1 MESLRRD
8 GRVITFYSYKGGT
21 GRSMALANIAWI
33 LAAAGKRVLAIDWD
47 FEAPGLH
54 RYFKPF
60 LLDHELSSS
69 DGLIDLID
77 QFASAAISPPPDG
90 QELADDWWLP
100 LSDFS
105 DHVLAIDFPHFPA
118 GGKIDLLPAGRQ
130 SSTYAVKV
138 SAFNWQNFYDRL
150 GGGGFMDAVRRR
162 AKADYDYVLIDS
174 RTGVS
179 DTAGICTAQMPDTLV
194 VCFTYNNQSI
204 RGAAAVAA
212 SARLMQ
218 AELAA
223 DRQRREVQ
231 AFPSGSVP
239 DTPVPYRVFPVPM
252 RVDSGESDRLA
263 LRQNFARQV
272 FADLLAPAIVS
283 NPGPYWADVEVPHR
297 VFYAYE
303 EILAPFKDD
312 AYDPKTVLSAFV
324 RMARHLS
331 DGEVADYRLPLAP
344 EVRQSYLEA
353 FAETPQTSDAR
364 RAAVESR
371 RESDEEAMVRE
382 ADAALLS
389 LPEDERHLAWQAL
402 CRLVRVGREEEGGGV
417 YPIRVPIA
425 DFDEPQ
431 RGVVAN
437 LARLRLLGINTTE
450 RRPGPR
456 SVLPNSAGGRT
467 AMAEQT
473 VGFRDERLV
482 GRWPALQRLL
492 AEDRDFLFWRQ
503 QLRDYRAD
511 WLRTGEPSALLSG
524 SLLAEAK
531 LRSRQRPFD
540 LNLSEQGFIDAS
552 VAGADLASPPAAA
565 PVAAPPANPDAKPV
579 WPATKAALPHPV
591 FGDGAAPV
599 DDIFAE
605 PVPSPQ
611 AAAEVDFDPFSSA
624 PAAVRAAP
632 AGAAKSAEAASAR
645 APAGPAPYAAQAT
658 FNLLAQAD
666 PLVVNKSAALPPRL
680 GIVLGILAAGFL
692 ILVAGALIW
701 RPSAPNPAITS
712 APPPPASAATSA
724 ASWVAQGD
732 QLATAG
738 LLTEAAAAYQKAVD
752 ADPTQVD
759 LWLKLGRTLDQAG
772 DYAHSRPVYDR
783 AVQLAPQDARPLIER
798 AASLMSQ
805 NRFEDALTD
814 LGRAS
819 ALDDKSSTAHVNRG
833 AALENL
839 SRFDEAIT
847 EYSAALKL
855 QPTLASALLR
865 RASLLEK
872 TGKQAAAI
880 EDYQQIVALNND
892 PAAVLSAQARL
903 QALVQADRAASG
915 GTATRRVFVH
925 YSAPGDRSEADYLRR
940 ELKAGLG
947 DAELPP
953 AQEVNPVTAGVAR
966 YFFPGDRPLAEA
978 AQKQAAQ
985 ALAQHSLNIPLALQF
1000 VDAKRFPK
1008 ARPGTVEIW
1017 LPPLTV
1023 VAPTRSELPPNAQSG
1038 YATKK

>member
-1 MESLRRD
+1 MDIPRRD

-77 QFASAAISPPPDG
+77 QFASAAISPPPEG
-90 QELADDWWLP
+90 QTLADDWWLP

-130 SSTYAVKV
+130 SSTYAVRV

-162 AKADYDYVLIDS
+162 AQRDYDYVLIDS

-212 SARLMQ
+212 SARQMQ

-223 DRQRREVQ
+223 DRQRRESR
-231 AFPSGSVP
+231 ALPPGSVP
-239 DTPVPYRVFPVPM
+239 DTPLPYRVFPVPM

-272 FADLLAPAIVS
+272 FADLLAPAIVG

-312 AYDPKTVLSAFV
+312 AFDPKTVLSAFV

-344 EVRQSYLEA
+344 EVRQRYLEA
-353 FAETPQTSDAR
+353 FAETPQTPDAR

-389 LPEDERHLAWQAL
+389 LPEDERHLAWQSL
-402 CRLVRVGREEEGGGV
+402 CRLVRVGREEEGGGM
-417 YPIRVPIA
+417 YPIRVPLA

-431 RGVVAN
+431 RSVVAS
-437 LARLRLLGINTTE
+437 LARLRLLGISTTE
-450 RRPGPR
+450 RRPSSR
-456 SVLPNSAGGRT
+456 VLPSGAGARSGSP
-467 AMAEQT
+467 EQT
-473 VGFRDERLV
+473 VGFRDERLA

-492 AEDRDFLFWRQ
+492 ADDRDFLFWRQ

-552 VAGADLASPPAAA
+552 VAGADLASTPAAA
-565 PVAAPPANPDAKPV
+565 PVPPTAPAIPAAKSV
-579 WPATKAALPHPV
+579 WPATTAALPHPV
-591 FGDGAAPV
+591 FGDGVAPV
-599 DDIFAE
+599 DAIFAE
-605 PVPSPQ
+605 PRPGPQ
-611 AAAEVDFDPFSSA
+611 AAVGVDFDPFSEA
-624 PAAVRAAP
+624 PAAAQAAP
-632 AGAAKSAEAASAR
+632 AGAARPASSLPARASAAASAL
-645 APAGPAPYAAQAT
+645 PQAT
-658 FNLLAQAD
+658 INLLAQAD
-666 PLVVNKSAALPPRL
+666 TLVVNKGAAGPPRL

-692 ILVAGALIW
+692 LLVAGVLIW
-701 RPSAPNPAITS
+701 RPSAPNPAT
-712 APPPPASAATSA
+712 ATAPPPASAAT
-724 ASWVAQGD
+724 WVAQGD

-738 LLTEAAAAYQKAVD
+738 LLTEAAAAYQKATE
-752 ADPTQVD
+752 ADPNQVD
-759 LWLKLGRTLDQAG
+759 LWLKLGRALDQAG

-805 NRFEDALTD
+805 SRFQEALAD
-814 LGRAS
+814 LAQAS
-819 ALDDKSSTAHVNRG
+819 ALDGKSSTAHVNSG

-839 SRFDEAIT
+839 SRLDDAIA
-847 EYSAALKL
+847 EYTAALKL

-872 TGKQAAAI
+872 TGKKTAAI
-880 EDYQQIVALNND
+880 EDYRQIITLNND
-892 PAAVLSAQARL
+892 PAAVLTAQARL
-903 QALVQADRAASG
+903 ASLAPVEQRAPT
-915 GTATRRVFVH
+915 TAPTTPRVFIQF
-925 YSAPGDRSEADYLRR
+925 SAANDRPEVESLAR
-940 ELKAGLG
+940 ELKTAWPDIDVPPVQVVVPVNAG
-947 DAELPP
+947 
-953 AQEVNPVTAGVAR
+953 GVR
-966 YFFPGDRPLAEA
+966 YFFPGDRPLAET
-978 AQKQAAQ
+978 AQKAAAE
-985 ALAQHSLNIPLALQF
+985 ALSRRGLVIPIALQYR
-1000 VDAKRFPK
+1000 DARQFPK
-1008 ARPGTVEIW
+1008 SRPGTVEIW

-1023 VAPTRSELPPNAQSG
+1023 VAPTRSELSPNVQG
-1038 YATKK
+1038 DYATKPAKK